1 MESREAPDALSVR
14 RLAVQVFGDRQI
26 AGEWMR
32 SKIPALGG
40 SRPGEML
47 DSPEGRLMAWD
58 ALERIQSGEFS

>member
-40 SRPGEML
+40 SRPVEL
-47 DSPEGRLMAWD
+47 ISSAEGRW
-58 ALERIQSGEFS
+58 IYTNV